1 MDLSA
6 LAPIPFVLVHL
17 GTSFFPSYA
26 ADAIRQIL
34 AWNPAAPVYFICEA
48 KFHSRLAGIAGLQ
61 LVDVAGLPQ
70 TTEHLT
76 FSEQTRLDTGFRD
89 GFWRFTTERM
99 FVLHDFMVA
108 RGISQAIHIE
118 NDNTIYFSCDGPA
131 FRAVWDAAPA
141 LCAPRHS
148 QRSLTFGILFVKE
161 VGALGGLCAALAG
174 AGGANEMDAGY
185 AFFAGSG
192 AASGSTGFFKSC
204 PAGAAAR
211 FRGAHQGGAEIA
223 DETDTY
229 LFDAACYG
237 QYLCGID
244 PRNGP
249 SAPGFVNQDSFF
261 AVNSPEM
268 SYIWRRD
275 EAGRRY
281 PVILVGGSGA
291 TREFRLA
298 NLHIHSK
305 NLTPALSVLVGDQG
319 ERFQIECDA
328 WFATDED
335 IRYNPYLTPYINGKR
350 NNPRP
355 QRIFVYGHRL
365 HDFDP
370 AAYDTSYVLVTG
382 NSDEN
387 IDEKYRSVFDSPLVR
402 AAYCQNLLIDH
413 PKCNVLPIGQ
423 ANQQWPHGDAGALQI
438 VARSALKKTK
448 QVYFQFSPQ
457 THHSR
462 YACTTVMQ
470 QKGLQMSPVRPYLAY
485 LIDLATHR
493 YAICPIGNGADT
505 HRFWECVY
513 LDVVPIVLRGPL
525 TERLQRDGQKMV
537 LLDRWEDLDVA
548 TPS

>member
-1 MDLSA
+1 
-6 LAPIPFVLVHL
+6 
-17 GTSFFPSYA
+17 
-26 ADAIRQIL
+26 
-34 AWNPAAPVYFICEA
+34 
-48 KFHSRLAGIAGLQ
+48 
-61 LVDVAGLPQ
+61 
-70 TTEHLT
+70 
-76 FSEQTRLDTGFRD
+76 
-89 GFWRFTTERM
+89 
-99 FVLHDFMVA
+99 MVS
-108 RGISQAIHIE
+108 RGIREAIHIE
-118 NDNTIYFSCDGPA
+118 NDNTIYFSCDDAA

-161 VGALGGLCAALAG
+161 VGALGQLCAALAG

-185 AFFAGSG
+185 AFFASSG

-204 PAGAAAR
+204 PTSAAAR
-211 FRGAHQGGAEIA
+211 FRGVHQGGAEIA
-223 DETDTY
+223 GERDIY
-229 LFDAACYG
+229 IFDAACYG

-249 SAPGFVNQDSFF
+249 SAPGFINQDSFF
-261 AVNSPEM
+261 AVNAREL
-268 SYIWRRD
+268 SYLWRRD

-281 PVILVGGSGA
+281 PVILVGGSDA

-335 IRYNPYLTPYINGKR
+335 IHFNKYLVPYVNGKR
-350 NNPRP
+350 TNLRP

-365 HDFDP
+365 RDFDP
-370 AAYDTSYVLVTG
+370 TAYDTSYVLVVG

-387 IDEKYRSVFDSPLVR
+387 IGDKYRSVFDSPLVR

-413 PKCNVLPIGQ
+413 PKCHVLPIGQ
-423 ANQQWPHGDAGALQI
+423 ANQQWPHGDASALQI
-438 VARSALKKTK
+438 VARSAPKKTK
-448 QVYFQFSPQ
+448 QVYFQFILGNH
-457 THHSR
+457 TSR
-462 YACTTVMQ
+462 EECNRIMQ
-470 QKGLQMSPVRPYLAY
+470 GKGLYPNPLRPYLAY

-513 LDVVPIVLRGPL
+513 LGVVPIVLRGPL

-537 LLDRWEDLDVA
+537 LLDRWEDLDIA
-548 TPS
+548 AL